1 MDYKLDWTL
10 RARADL
16 REIVSH
22 IAQDNA
28 TAALAWGD
36 DLFRHV
42 EVLASFPQIGPAVR
56 QASFSNTRRI
66 VFGDYLIFY
75 RVRTDPKTVEIVT
88 VWHAARDLPDFL

>member
-16 REIVSH
+16 REIAAH
-22 IAQDNA
+22 IGQDNSS
-28 TAALAWGD
+28 AALAWGE

-42 EVLASFPQIGPAVR
+42 EVLESFPLIGPLVP
-56 QASFSNTRRI
+56 QATLPNTRRI

-75 RVRTDPKTVEIVT
+75 RVRIDPKVVELVT
-88 VWHAARDLPDFL
+88 VWHAARGLPDFL